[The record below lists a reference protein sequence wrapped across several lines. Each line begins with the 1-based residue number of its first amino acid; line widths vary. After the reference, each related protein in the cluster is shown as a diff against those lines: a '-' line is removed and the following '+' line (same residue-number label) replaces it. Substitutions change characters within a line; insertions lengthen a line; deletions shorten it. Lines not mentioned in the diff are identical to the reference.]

1 MKKLNFLP
9 AEVLEEIKKL
19 ETTPGFLNLKQ
30 VAVAFGVKY
39 GTIRVFN
46 MSEMLPK
53 PDNNSGK
60 GQALLWLPST
70 IAPFIQQY
78 RKGK

>member
-1 MKKLNFLP
+1 M
-9 AEVLEEIKKL
+9 LEDIKEL

-60 GQALLWLPST
+60 GQALLWLPET
-70 IAPFIQQY
+70 IIPEIKKY
-78 RKGK
+78 RKLI